1 MLANKLSLVFA
12 TNNKHKLTEVQHAI
26 GEMINIISLMEVGI
40 TEEIPEDFST
50 LQENALQKARY
61 VYHKTGYPC
70 FADDTGLE
78 VEALNWEPG
87 VYSARYAGEA
97 KDPKENIRKLLYN
110 LEGKENRRARFRTV
124 IALIVDGKE
133 YIFEG
138 TVWGKII
145 EEERGVNGFGYD
157 PIFLPDGFSQTFAEL
172 SLDVKNQISHRGKA
186 VSQLSRFLNEVL
198 LGK

>member
-1 MLANKLSLVFA
+1 MSANKLSLVFA
-12 TNNKHKLTEVQHAI
+12 TNNKHKVTEVQHAI
-26 GEMINIISLMEVGI
+26 GNKVNIISLMEVGI
-40 TEEIPEDFST
+40 TEEIPEDYPT

-61 VYHKTGYPC
+61 VYEKTGYSC

-78 VEALNWEPG
+78 VESLNWDPG